1 MATNYRNF
9 IITYDKHR
17 MGTVRFTIKI
27 LVSDCYLLSLANFWK
42 RNDIF
47 R

>member
-1 MATNYRNF
+1 
-9 IITYDKHR
+9 

-27 LVSDCYLLSLANFWK
+27 LVSDCDLLSLANFWK